1 MIIDAFENRLFPMSN
16 GNYYQRRDPGGEDTS
31 DSGDGNNDNDGN
43 NVTDGNNDGND
54 DGNDDGDNGNN
65 DGSNDGN
72 NGNNGNNGNDGNDGN
87 HNGNNKSQMIS
98 KKITTPTSRDSNTI
112 YKYFFEK
119 SLTDIENKLRIY
131 KKDPKTKKLF
141 NGMVKRLTIGLE
153 NLIKDKKK
161 LSKGEDKFL
170 LDLIEKTV
178 GSLINS
184 ISDIPE
190 EKIEI
195 QYTPPRYFKIE
206 GNNDA

>member
-1 MIIDAFENRLFPMSN
+1 
-16 GNYYQRRDPGGEDTS
+16 
-31 DSGDGNNDNDGN
+31 
-43 NVTDGNNDGND
+43 
-54 DGNDDGDNGNN
+54 
-65 DGSNDGN
+65 
-72 NGNNGNNGNDGNDGN
+72 
-87 HNGNNKSQMIS
+87 MIS
-98 KKITTPTSRDSNTI
+98 KKITIPTSRDSNTI

-195 QYTPPRYFKIE
+195 QYTPPRYFKRE